1 MSELGFEIEIKG
13 KLFNP
18 AADKHLLR
26 GINQGIA
33 SMALV
38 SEERV
43 KSQLYKGHG
52 VVTGHLRRS
61 ISGELVRDLVAQ
73 TDAGLVR
80 QGANVIYASWIEGT
94 SERNKM
100 YSFKSGERG
109 YHMFRNARKQLENE
123 EKDKYFAKPIWKALV

>member
-13 KLFNP
+13 NLFNP

-38 SEERV
+38 SEDRA
-43 KSQLYKGHG
+43 KGQLWKGHG

-80 QGANVIYASWIEGT
+80 QGANVVYASWIEGT
-94 SERNKM
+94 SARN
-100 YSFKSGERG
+100 STTRFKG
-109 YHMFRNARKQLENE
+109 YHMFRNARKELENE
-123 EKDKYFAKPIWKALV
+123 EKDKYFAEPIRNALI

>member
-1 MSELGFEIEIKG
+1 MSKLGFEIEFKG

-18 AADKHLLR
+18 TVNKQLLKALNK
-26 GINQGIA
+26 GVT

-38 SEERV
+38 SEDRA
-43 KSQLYKGHG
+43 KGQLWKGHG

-80 QGANVIYASWIEGT
+80 QGANVIYATWIEGT
-94 SERNKM
+94 SNRNKTTR
-100 YSFKSGERG
+100 FKG
-109 YHMFRNARKQLENE
+109 YKMFEKARRKLESEVSSNA
-123 EKDKYFAKPIWKALV
+123 DKYFAKPIREALI

>member
-13 KLFNP
+13 KLFDP
-18 AADKHLLR
+18 RADKNLLKA
-26 GINQGIA
+26 INQGLTR
-33 SMALV
+33 MALV
-38 SEERV
+38 SEDRT
-43 KSQLYKGHG
+43 KGQLWKGHG

-94 SERNKM
+94 STRN
-100 YSFKSGERG
+100 STTNFKG
-109 YHMFRNARKQLENE
+109 YRMFQNSRKELENE
-123 EKDKYFAKPIWKALV
+123 EKDKYFAEPIMNALI